1 MTDMGL
7 DDTIQWYDKNAEQYA
22 KAGAS
27 YFDMHHIH
35 TFANLLP
42 KGARVLDAGCGSGRD
57 ANLLHSKVGLDVV
70 GLDLSKGLLKVA
82 RKKFPEITF
91 IEGNLLEL
99 PFEADSFD
107 GVWSNTS
114 LLHLESVEAVRQAL
128 SEMNRVLK
136 PGGVLHVVVKAQT
149 GDSKTAVV
157 SDKLSGHDRFFQYF
171 AVNEMNE
178 LLERSHFS
186 MLSIK
191 EYSEVET
198 IPQGRPEVL
207 LIWALARKR

>member
-57 ANLLHSKVGLDVV
+57 ANLLHSNVGLDVV

-82 RKKFPEITF
+82 RKQFPEITF